1 MHHSFLI
8 LAPTEQLETS
18 PYMHTNTHTDNF
30 IHHIS
35 KLQWCT
41 LASTTAPPPPPTP
54 THPPSPVF
62 LSLPKGLP
70 ELQQPVIK
78 SIMVQATLSDILG
91 ATTYSHSTP
100 GTGCTRQQQSRGS
113 WSCAW
118 PCSRW
123 GRGSSAW
130 RRTRC
135 LCPASCC
142 RVPGSWSRARCQTR
156 SSPSRSTVSWNTQDA
171 KHRRSLHGQ
180 LCFHPSPSS
189 YFVWFLS
196 IRPPSNPSP
205 LLTQHTWR
213 SRHVHSS

>member
-1 MHHSFLI
+1 MGQKHPNLTCTHTKTQLFFFFLLWTVSLSPQKAYKGSMHHSFLI

-41 LASTTAPPPPPTP
+41 LASTTAPTP

-70 ELQQPVIK
+70 ELHQPVIK
-78 SIMVQATLSDILG
+78 SMTVQATLSDILG

-113 WSCAW
+113 
-118 PCSRW
+118 
-123 GRGSSAW
+123 
-130 RRTRC
+130 
-135 LCPASCC
+135 
-142 RVPGSWSRARCQTR
+142 
-156 SSPSRSTVSWNTQDA
+156 
-171 KHRRSLHGQ
+171 
-180 LCFHPSPSS
+180 
-189 YFVWFLS
+189 
-196 IRPPSNPSP
+196 
-205 LLTQHTWR
+205 
-213 SRHVHSS
+213 